1 MGWFEWRGLIWAGEV
16 SGHQR
21 KPPSYWRTWRR
32 AGGEPWLLLAGMG
45 SGSMAKGKSHCRPG
59 RTLLKRQLKAS
70 EVKRKAAEEARAARA
85 YDRQQYDGS
94 SGEPEG

>member
-1 MGWFEWRGLIWAGEV
+1 
-16 SGHQR
+16 
-21 KPPSYWRTWRR
+21 
-32 AGGEPWLLLAGMG
+32 
-45 SGSMAKGKSHCRPG
+45 MAKGKSHCRPG